1 MEKMDIFNFKCKYC
15 GGELN
20 AVDGLKSVG
29 KCKYCG
35 SKQTLPKL
43 ENEKRANLFERAN
56 HLRRNNEF
64 DKAEALYEQLLNEDL
79 SDPEA
84 YWSLVLCRYGI
95 EYVEDKR
102 SGERLPTVNRMQMVS
117 ILADEDYKSAIA
129 NADDEQRA
137 LYEEE
142 AKLINE
148 IQKGILE
155 IARKEEPF
163 DIFIC
168 YKETDADGKRS
179 RDSILAQDLYHELT
193 RDGYKVF
200 FARVTLQGKLGSAY
214 EPYIFSALNSAK
226 VMVVLGTRKEHFE
239 AVWVRNEWSR
249 FLGQIKKGER
259 KVLIPAYRDM
269 DAYDLPV
276 EFSNL
281 QALDMSRL
289 GFLQE
294 LVEGV
299 ENILK
304 SYKKKE
310 APKAEPAPKHAPAP
324 EPPKK
329 KKKSKAPIIVVAI
342 LLALA
347 IAGVAVFASGVLD
360 PFLGGSQTEETTD
373 SKTEKP
379 TEKTTAKPTESETDG
394 LTKEPSDLSYV
405 SVHETMYVNNI
416 EEGYFFLVDGLQH
429 YLEHGVEVIRT
440 GVSFDGEWSKI
451 EYDGMKGYVPSEY
464 LSYDKLFTETESI
477 ENTESDE
484 SADTD
489 EPTGDAVTEPT
500 EAPTDKVV
508 IVGVPDTYE
517 YTKVSETMYTNNEG
531 YIFEVDGVQSF
542 MDHGAEVLRIGVST
556 DEKGTW
562 SKVEYKGQTGYIRSE
577 YLSYEIEDQLTEE
590 GLAYR
595 VSEDGLVYISG
606 IGNYTD
612 DKLLIPAEIN
622 GKKVYGIADR
632 AFHGIRELKSV
643 VISDG
648 IEKIGKNAFA
658 ECTLIESLLI
668 GNSVSEIGEYA
679 FDQLVSISTL
689 EIPDSVVS
697 VGAYAFRNCCRA
709 KTVRIGEG
717 VVTIGDHAFEQC
729 NSFTELVIPDSVES
743 IGESAFYDCTLLHS
757 VTLGRGL
764 KTVGTS
770 AFDGVADVKKVNY
783 RGSAADWEKIDI
795 GENNV
800 YLTDEGI
807 EHNYDYTGETGETEA
822 PTEKPTEA
830 PTEKPTEEPTEA
842 PAPEITVENPVT
854 VIEEGKAYLG
864 VLAHKNIDNFLYLN
878 GTIDGYYLGAV
889 DNEAAAANV
898 YFERSTD
905 GNYYMYFLGDD
916 ADVYVYVN
924 LFVNGSYINYS
935 LDPTP
940 DTVWHYNQ
948 DYKCLVANLGGEL
961 IFLGTSNTGTYGNF
975 VPKRVSEIDGYF
987 TMQLIVSP
995 VQPEQKP
1002 VGEPSLEF
1010 ELDGATDSYRVVGL
1024 GSVTGE
1030 NVVIPSTYNGKP
1042 VKFIGAHAFEKCI
1055 DMKTLTV
1062 PKSIVHIDDYAFNN
1076 CINLFYITYEGSYE
1090 EWMEIN
1096 TSIWG
1101 NDSLRN
1107 EGMKMDYGQIAADP
1121 EPENYDF
1128 SFVWAPDGE
1137 SFYVAGL
1144 WEYSDPTRVVIPE
1157 THKGLFVT
1165 GINDYAFQAQ
1175 DVITS
1180 LYIPA
1185 TVTYIGENAFAEC
1198 PNLSK
1203 VEFEGTAA
1211 TWEGIHIGNGNEMLI
1226 KAEIIYEVILGE
1238 CQHKNLGMEACTV
1251 YCTDCGATIDTV
1263 HQSTE
1268 LLESVDPTESQ
1279 GGYIK
1284 YKCHECG
1291 ETWTE
1296 TFPPSGNGDSGSDSE
1311 KTVMSAEEL
1320 KALIT
1325 QINNGDVSNDITII
1339 IGNDIDFDG
1348 LYFEPIHE
1356 FRGTIDGNGKK
1367 ISNIELTHDGMNGNV
1382 TDGPGSTYEALCIG
1396 FICTA
1401 YDVTVRNLTLD
1412 SVTANLETDQNV
1424 YIGALAGYADGL
1436 VIEDCTVNS
1445 NITVNESAYSNTTGV
1460 AGVIGYSLDALIQR
1474 TKVDATVTH
1483 TAQSGE
1489 SHTGA
1494 ILGAGNVRVHD
1505 CTIDLAVTF
1514 IGQGGAGH
1522 AGWLIGREYTDASV
1536 DCATLQ
1542 GSIVK
1547 GTFQA
1552 SNCMYTWDEVGQ
1564 GYLYIRHGEQIDPEA
1579 YNKLIYVTS
1588 PEDYVEPELPEDP
1601 GDSEGEVVSVTV
1613 SDASGLVYVIDQI
1626 NSGAYANNVTIELS
1640 DNIDMSGVTFTPIKD
1655 FRGVFDGK
1663 GYSISNL
1670 VLTETGT
1677 SVTVKDGN
1685 LASYSATAVGL
1696 IASAT
1701 GATVRGLTLDYVTAE
1716 INTSSKIVIG
1726 ALIGWAKNVNVA
1738 DCEIRSDLNVTVGT
1752 NDISG
1757 VSGLIG
1763 YVETGAMIERVTVNS
1778 TITCT
1783 LGSGESFTGSVVA
1796 FSVGIV
1802 DIVDCVIDLN
1812 VASTSKGGNGHVG
1825 ALAGMLKDSY
1835 GCSYLYNT
1843 VVNGTIESNSE
1854 YFEKL
1859 VGEGYFCDRD
1869 YNSPK
1874 DEAGL
1879 AEYGNVF
1886 SIEMITNK

>member
-1 MEKMDIFNFKCKYC
+1 MDVFNFKCKYC

-20 AVDGLKSVG
+20 SVDGLKSVG

-43 ENEKRANLFERAN
+43 EDEKRANLFERAN

-79 SDPEA
+79 TDPEA

-102 SGERLPTVNRMQMVS
+102 TGERLPTVNRMQMVS

-129 NADDEQRA
+129 NADEEQKK

-142 AKLINE
+142 ARLINE

-168 YKETDADGKRS
+168 YKETDSEGKRS

-226 VMVVLGTRKEHFE
+226 VMVVLGTKKEHFE

-304 SYKKKE
+304 AYKKKE
-310 APKAEPAPKHAPAP
+310 APKSEPAPTYAPAPTP

-329 KKKSKAPIIVVAI
+329 KKKSKAPIVIVAI
-342 LLALA
+342 LLALV
-347 IAGVAVFASGVLD
+347 IAGVGIFASGVLD
-360 PFLGGSQTEETTD
+360 PFLGSTQTEEPTD
-373 SKTEKP
+373 KPTEKP
-379 TEKTTAKPTESETDG
+379 TER
-394 LTKEPSDLSYV
+394 PSLPPQDS
-405 SVHETMYVNNI
+405 H
-416 EEGYFFLVDGLQH
+416 
-429 YLEHGVEVIRT
+429 
-440 GVSFDGEWSKI
+440 
-451 EYDGMKGYVPSEY
+451 
-464 LSYDKLFTETESI
+464 ETESDPPRQ
-477 ENTESDE
+477 TESDE
-484 SADTD
+484 PTDTSEPTDTAEPTDTD
-489 EPTGDAVTEPT
+489 KSTDTAEPTDTDKSTDTAGPTDTDKSTDTAGQTEEPT
-500 EAPTDKVV
+500 EETNPT
-508 IVGVPDTYE
+508 
-517 YTKVSETMYTNNEG
+517 
-531 YIFEVDGVQSF
+531 F
-542 MDHGAEVLRIGVST
+542 
-556 DEKGTW
+556 
-562 SKVEYKGQTGYIRSE
+562 
-577 YLSYEIEDQLTEE
+577 TEN

-606 IGNYTD
+606 IGNYTG
-612 DKLLIPAEIN
+612 DKLVIPADIN

-632 AFHGIRELKSV
+632 AFYGMRGLKSV

-658 ECTLIESLLI
+658 ECTLIESLVI
-668 GNSVSEIGEYA
+668 GNSVSDIGEYA
-679 FDQLVSISTL
+679 FDQLVSIGKID
-689 EIPDSVVS
+689 IPDSVVS
-697 VGAYAFRNCCRA
+697 IGAYAFRNCGNA

-717 VVTIGDHAFEQC
+717 VVSIGEHAFERC
-729 NSFTELVIPDSVES
+729 NGYTELVIPDSVES
-743 IGESAFYDCTLLHS
+743 IGERAFYDCTLLNS

-764 KTVGTS
+764 RTVGAS

-795 GENNV
+795 AENNV

-807 EHNYDYTGETGETEA
+807 EHNYNYSGEIEAPTDVPTEAPTDAPTEA
-822 PTEKPTEA
+822 PTEKPTNA

-864 VLAHKNIDNFLYLN
+864 VLAHKNLDKFIYLN

-889 DNEAAAANV
+889 DNEADAANV

-905 GNYYMYFLGDD
+905 GNYYMYFLENDTK
-916 ADVYVYVN
+916 VYVN

-935 LDPTP
+935 LDQTP
-940 DTVWHYNQ
+940 DTGWHYNQ
-948 DYKCLVANLGGEL
+948 DFKCLVANLGGEL

-975 VPKRVSEIDGYF
+975 APKRVSEIDGYF

-1010 ELDGATDSYRVVGL
+1010 VLDSATDSYRVVGL

-1055 DMKTLTV
+1055 DMKSLTV

-1076 CINLFYITYEGSYE
+1076 CINLVHITYEGSYE

-1144 WEYSDPTRVVIPE
+1144 WEYADPSRVVIPE

-1165 GINDYAFQAQ
+1165 GINNYAFQAQ

-1211 TWEGIHIGNGNEMLI
+1211 TWKGIHMGDGNDAL
-1226 KAEIIYEVILGE
+1226 KTADIYVEVVLDA
-1238 CQHKNLGMEACTV
+1238 CQHKNLGMESCTV
-1251 YCTDCGATIDTV
+1251 YCTDCGATIDTE

-1268 LLESVDPTESQ
+1268 IVEIVDPTESK
-1279 GGYIK
+1279 GGYFK
-1284 YKCHECG
+1284 YKCNECG

-1296 TFPPSGNGDSGSDSE
+1296 TFPPLGNGDSGSGSE

-1320 KALIT
+1320 KALIA
-1325 QINNGDVSNDITII
+1325 QINNGEVSNDITII
-1339 IGNDIDFDG
+1339 IGDDIDFDG

-1356 FRGTIDGNGKK
+1356 FRGTIDGNGKT
-1367 ISNIELTHDGMNGNV
+1367 ISNITLTEN
-1382 TDGPGSTYEALCIG
+1382 GSTEMVNDGGGGNYECMVLG
-1396 FICTA
+1396 FISRA
-1401 YDVTVRNLTLD
+1401 YDVTVRNLTLA
-1412 SVTANLETDQNV
+1412 SVTANVTTGANI

-1436 VIEDCTVNS
+1436 IIEDCAIDSTMVLTETNYQNS
-1445 NITVNESAYSNTTGV
+1445 TGV
-1460 AGVIGYSLDALIQR
+1460 AGVIGYSLDALMRR
-1474 TKVDATVTH
+1474 TEVDATVTH

-1494 ILGAGNVRVHD
+1494 ILSAGNVRIHD

-1514 IGQGGAGH
+1514 VGQGGAGH

-1536 DCATLQ
+1536 DCATVQ

-1552 SNCMYTWDEVGQ
+1552 SNCMYTWGAVGQ
-1564 GYLYIRHGEQIDPEA
+1564 GYMYISHGEQIDLEA
-1579 YNKLIYVTS
+1579 YNKLIYVVA
-1588 PEDYVEPELPEDP
+1588 PEDYVEPEIPDDSGDGDEDA
-1601 GDSEGEVVSVTV
+1601 GSGEVKTV
-1613 SDASGLVYVIDQI
+1613 MYAEELVALIAQI
-1626 NSGAYANNVTIELS
+1626 NSGEVANNVTIELG
-1640 DNIDMSGVTFTPIKD
+1640 DNIDMGGLAFTPIKD

-1663 GYSISNL
+1663 GHSISNL
-1670 VLTETGT
+1670 VLSTSGT
-1677 SVTVKDGN
+1677 TASVKDGN
-1685 LASYSATAVGL
+1685 LVDNSATVIGF

-1701 GATVRGLTLDYVTAE
+1701 GATVRDLTLDYVTSE
-1716 INTSSKIVIG
+1716 INTSEEIVIG
-1726 ALIGWAKNVNVA
+1726 ALIGWAKNVNVV
-1738 DCEIRSDLNVTVGT
+1738 DCTVISDLNVTVGT
-1752 NDISG
+1752 NNISG

-1783 LGSGESFTGSVVA
+1783 LGSGESFTGSLVA
-1796 FSVGIV
+1796 FSTGTV
-1802 DIVDCVIDLN
+1802 DIDDCVVDLN
-1812 VASTSKGGNGHVG
+1812 VVSTSEGGNGHVG

-1843 VVNGTIESNSE
+1843 VVNGTIESNSY
-1854 YFEKL
+1854 YFEIL

-1869 YNSPK
+1869 YDSPK

-1879 AEYGNVF
+1879 QEYGNVF
-1886 SIEMITNK
+1886 NVEMITN